1 MRVLGLDVG
10 SRTIGVAVTDD
21 LGLSAHAVTTLAR
34 RGTARDVEA
43 VREIARRYET
53 DRVVVGIPTEPDGTE
68 GHRASRVRVF
78 LRALADSGLR
88 TDEID
93 ESFSTVEAEDVL
105 LEADLSRRKRK
116 RVIDRLAAAVI
127 LDRWLAAGGAA
138 ACKSGTTESDRTSE
152 SADPNRHDNP
162 RNES

>member
-21 LGLSAHAVTTLAR
+21 LGLAAHAVTTLAR
-34 RGTARDVEA
+34 RGTVKDVETIRQLA
-43 VREIARRYET
+43 ERYGT
-53 DRVVVGIPTEPDGTE
+53 DRVVVGIPCEPDGTE
-68 GHRASRVRVF
+68 GHRAARVRV
-78 LRALADSGLR
+78 LRDALEAAGLKIA
-88 TDEID
+88 EVD

-127 LDRWLAAGGAA
+127 LERWLEEERR
-138 ACKSGTTESDRTSE
+138 SR
-152 SADPNRHDNP
+152 
-162 RNES
+162 